1 MVVQQSFMEVRVN
14 ILISGRSGLIGNA
27 LAAALG
33 RSGHQVIPLSR
44 KRGGAVVFWDP
55 VQSIIDAASIEGM
68 DAVVHL
74 AGENIAARRWSAA
87 QKARIRDSRVNGTR
101 LLAEAL
107 GKLRRPPQVMVSAS
121 AVGYYGDR
129 GGEVLRETSSP
140 GIGFLPDVCRQWE
153 AAADAA
159 SRAGIRVVHPRMG
172 IVFAKTGGALPKMA
186 LPFKLGVGGVVGSGS
201 QYMSWITLD
210 DLVRVFQFLLDT
222 PGLDGPVNATSP
234 SPVTNAE
241 FTRTMGRVL
250 SRPTLLPLPAFAA
263 RVAFG
268 EMADGLLLAS
278 ARVEPA
284 KLIAAAFPFRHDKLE
299 SALRATL

>member
-1 MVVQQSFMEVRVN
+1 MKV
-14 ILISGRSGLIGNA
+14 LISGPSGLIGSA
-27 LAAALG
+27 LIAALG

-55 VQSIIDAASIEGM
+55 VQSVIDGASLEGM

-87 QKARIRDSRVNGTR
+87 QKARIRDSRVSGTR

-107 GKLRRPPQVMVSAS
+107 GKLQRPPQVMVSAS

-140 GIGFLPDVCRQWE
+140 GIGFLPDVCREWE
-153 AAADAA
+153 TAADAA

-172 IVFAKTGGALPKMA
+172 IVFAKNGGALPKMA

-201 QYMSWITLD
+201 QYMSWITID
-210 DLVRVFQFLLDT
+210 DLVRVFQFLIDN

-234 SPVTNAE
+234 SPVTNAQ
-241 FTRTMGRVL
+241 FTRAMGRVL

-263 RVAFG
+263 RLAFG

-284 KLIAAAFPFRHDKLE
+284 KLITAGFSFRHDELE
-299 SALRATL
+299 NALRATL